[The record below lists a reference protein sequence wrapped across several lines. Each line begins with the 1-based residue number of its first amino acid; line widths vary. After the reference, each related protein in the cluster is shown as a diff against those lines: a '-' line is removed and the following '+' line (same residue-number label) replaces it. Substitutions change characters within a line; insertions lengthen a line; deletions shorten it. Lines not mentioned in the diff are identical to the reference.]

1 MLRPLGAPL
10 RRRALRMARMPAAQA
25 AHPAHHAV
33 A

>member
-1 MLRPLGAPL
+1 MLRPLDVP
-10 RRRALRMARMPAAQA
+10 RQRRALRMARMPAAQA